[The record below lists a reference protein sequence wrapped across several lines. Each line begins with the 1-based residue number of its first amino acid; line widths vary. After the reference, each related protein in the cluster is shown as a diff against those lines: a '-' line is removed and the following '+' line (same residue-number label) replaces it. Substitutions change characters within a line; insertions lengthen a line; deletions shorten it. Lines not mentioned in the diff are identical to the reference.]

1 MQNITDHKV
10 NVKGHRNLYNNS
22 ISQKPTVYEYNQ
34 FYKMVFSSASSV
46 LIMSDYRAST
56 VD

>member
-1 MQNITDHKV
+1 MQNLTDHKV
-10 NVKGHRNLYNNS
+10 KVKGHRNLYNNS